1 VRAWLR
7 ILTAVLTA
15 QERAMYLLNVSYS
28 QSPETV
34 QPHIQ
39 PHSAWVKKYADEGL
53 ILFAGPKKSGLGGVI
68 AVKSI
73 EKSRL
78 LEILSEDPYVIQDVA
93 DVQILDFDC
102 KLAIDE
108 LTGLKGL

>member
-1 VRAWLR
+1 M
-7 ILTAVLTA
+7 AVLTA
-15 QERAMYLLNVSYS
+15 QERTMYLLNVSYS

-39 PHSAWVKKYADEGL
+39 PHGAWVKKYADEGL

-73 EKSRL
+73 DKSRL
-78 LEILSEDPYVIQDVA
+78 LEILAEDPYVISDVA
-93 DVQILDFDC
+93 DIQILDFDC
-102 KLAIDE
+102 KLATDKLE
-108 LTGLKGL
+108 SLKGA